1 MNSYTFEQY
10 CRPRRD
16 LRVDETL
23 DFLILMKEAFRFPRL
38 YDRTDLPIELGVSV
52 LRAIFQKEINK
63 RSPGIGSDVD
73 FFSIPPRKRD
83 DNTVRFEI
91 HTGTGPEQIFID
103 TYHISIGA
111 ANKVPD
117 FDYFEKSI
125 EIFKPFEA
133 YISEFRNESLMNAY
147 DRQQAIPKFDR
158 PAIIRGWH
166 YLDEGM
172 ARSIGGI
179 QCCLKAPAWHVE
191 RFCEGV
197 LIQLV
202 PGLFDSDDSE
212 HLAVQEE
219 VMEYFHII

>member
-1 MNSYTFEQY
+1 MNSYTFHQR
-10 CRPRRD
+10 CRPRGD
-16 LRVDETL
+16 FRVDEVIDYL
-23 DFLILMKEAFRFPRL
+23 DLMKQAFKCCALYDKKEESVEIAVDVLQKIFEKKVDKRFPE
-38 YDRTDLPIELGVSV
+38 IGV
-52 LRAIFQKEINK
+52 N
-63 RSPGIGSDVD
+63 VD

-83 DNTVRFEI
+83 KNTVRFEI
-91 HTGTGPEQIFID
+91 HTGTHPDEIFID

-111 ANKVPD
+111 ASKVPD
-117 FDYFEKSI
+117 FDYFENSV

-179 QCCLKAPAWHVE
+179 KYCLKAPAWHVE

-202 PGLFDSDDSE
+202 PGLFDSDDPE
-212 HLAVQEE
+212 HLDIQKE
-219 VMEYFHII
+219 VMEYLHMI

>member
-1 MNSYTFEQY
+1 
-10 CRPRRD
+10 
-16 LRVDETL
+16 
-23 DFLILMKEAFRFPRL
+23 MKEAFRFLNL
-38 YDRTDLPIELGVSV
+38 YDGNNRAVEPTTSV
-52 LRAIFQKEINK
+52 LHAIFQKETNE

-73 FFSIPPRKRD
+73 FFSVPPRNKD
-83 DNTVRFEI
+83 NNTVRFEI
-91 HTGTGPEQIFID
+91 HTGTHPDKIFMD

-111 ANKVPD
+111 ASKVPD
-117 FDYFEKSI
+117 FDYFDNSV

-133 YISEFRNESLMNAY
+133 YVSEFRNESLMNAY
-147 DRQQAIPKFDR
+147 DRQQAIPKFDK

-179 QCCLKAPAWHVE
+179 KYCLKAPAWHVE

-202 PGLFDSDDSE
+202 PGLFDSDDPE
-212 HLAVQEE
+212 HLDVQKE
-219 VMEYFHII
+219 VMEYFQMT